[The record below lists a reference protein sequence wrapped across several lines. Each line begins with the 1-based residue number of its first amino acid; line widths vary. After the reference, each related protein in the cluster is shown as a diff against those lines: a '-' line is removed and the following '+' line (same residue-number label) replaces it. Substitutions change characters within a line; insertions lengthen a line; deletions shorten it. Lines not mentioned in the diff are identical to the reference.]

1 MGRAVRAYGWIE
13 RGESMNTLIFFFVAM
28 TLGLQVVLIIALDHV
43 NNTVLKVYEL
53 VCNESDK
60 ILEEMNND

>member
-1 MGRAVRAYGWIE
+1 
-13 RGESMNTLIFFFVAM
+13 MNTLIFFFVAM
-28 TLGLQVVLIIALDHV
+28 TLGLQVVLIIALERV
-43 NNTVLKVYEL
+43 NDTVLKVYEL

>member
-1 MGRAVRAYGWIE
+1 M
-13 RGESMNTLIFFFVAM
+13 STLIFCFVSM
-28 TLGLQVVLIIALDHV
+28 VLGLQIVLMIALDHV
-43 NNTVLKVYEL
+43 NDTVLKVYEL

>member
-1 MGRAVRAYGWIE
+1 MV
-13 RGESMNTLIFFFVAM
+13 TLIFFFVAM
-28 TLGLQVVLIIALDHV
+28 ILALQVVIIIAINYV
-43 NNTVLKVYEL
+43 NDTVLKVYEL